1 MLMSFDIS
9 NLNQKW
15 SNPIIFIKNYKPC
28 KMITAK
34 GKTRIGKGFLVAP
47 NGDISKII

>member
-1 MLMSFDIS
+1 M
-9 NLNQKW
+9 W
-15 SNPIIFIKNYKPC
+15 SLGITLIEIIAGFPINYKPC